1 MGSLWHV
8 LNASGRFQMKPS
20 CSIRRKLPQHPEQ
33 KTTVVPDSQIIRLWF
48 NNSIYGDWLLDLLVI
63 PWFMVLGTL
72 RWNKAV
78 FACLYAPPCLPEE
91 SQEYLLS
98 SIQGDCQANG
108 CAVLNA
114 WPWTSVSLTIFNP
127 WLVKSQ
133 MGNPHMYRESLN
145 WYLCIDKQTRNSL
158 RVVWYSVH
166 LYVTGLALHLV

>member
-1 MGSLWHV
+1 MTLAHFAEFGKQRYMYATIQVLMILMGNCYKVWKDWLC
-8 LNASGRFQMKPS
+8 NYTF
-20 CSIRRKLPQHPEQ
+20 IE
-33 KTTVVPDSQIIRLWF
+33 

-114 WPWTSVSLTIFNP
+114 WPSTSVSLTIFNP